1 MMFVL
6 SSPSGAGK
14 TTITRRLLEIDP
26 GITLSISATTRTR
39 RSNEIDGRDY
49 YFITPA
55 RFDEMVKKDEFL
67 EHATVFDYHYGTPKH
82 FVQECMTRG
91 KDVVFDIDWQGTRQ
105 LSRVSR
111 GDLVSV
117 FILPPSMGELERRL
131 RTRAQDSSEVVARRM
146 AKAAAEISHWQEYD
160 YVLINDDLE
169 ATIQHVR
176 CILEAER
183 MRRIRQPELEGFVR
197 SLK

>member
-26 GITLSISATTRTR
+26 ELTLSISVTTRTR

-49 YFITPA
+49 HFITPA
-55 RFDEMVKKDEFL
+55 RFNEMVKKDEFL
-67 EHATVFDYHYGTPKH
+67 EHATVFDHHYGTPRH
-82 FVQECMTRG
+82 YVNDCLAQG

-117 FILPPSMGELERRL
+117 FILPPSMEELERRL
-131 RTRAQDSSEVVARRM
+131 RTRAQDNNEVVTRRM

-169 ATIQHVR
+169 ATINRVR

-183 MRRIRQPELEGFVR
+183 LHRIRQPGLEAFVR
-197 SLK
+197 TLK